1 MTNEA
6 PPSGRYSTLCR
17 PDDEKSCFG
26 CCPPIRPANYDHL
39 DHRLFLRREL
49 WANTRHATTGTGK
62 TPRPIVGYTC
72 WGLGYLD
79 ARHIGCLLHPCRNQG
94 HDLRDLT
101 GYGDKCRRE
110 LCREAVIFSQ
120 LTDRQTS
127 LVMGLTDGL
136 DDAFEYSSPKAN
148 PAFRLLRWGPVII
161 DALAQCH
168 PGELER
174 SDYLEKYQFL
184 ARDLDPE
191 TYRFPLEIW
200 IEMVDWTRVTRPE
213 SLDAF
218 TQSVTAF
225 IARYRSKMTPPLDN
239 RPYVHQLD
247 IPKGFATFLKT
258 ALGLTRLRPSQARE
272 ILAALTRRLS
282 VPTI

>member
-1 MTNEA
+1 M
-6 PPSGRYSTLCR
+6 
-17 PDDEKSCFG
+17 
-26 CCPPIRPANYDHL
+26 
-39 DHRLFLRREL
+39 
-49 WANTRHATTGTGK
+49 WANTRDADRNRK
-62 TPRPIVGYTC
+62 NPRPIVGYTC

-120 LTDRQTS
+120 LTDRQAS

-136 DDAFEYSSPKAN
+136 DAFEYSSPKAN
-148 PAFRLLRWGPVII
+148 PAFRLIRWGPVII

-168 PGELER
+168 PGGLDRQEYFEH
-174 SDYLEKYQFL
+174 YTFL
-184 ARDLDPE
+184 SRDLEPE
-191 TYRFPLEIW
+191 RYGFPLGIW
-200 IEMVDWTRVTRPE
+200 IDMKGWSEAVQPGP
-213 SLDAF
+213 LHIF

-282 VPTI
+282 APTI